1 MYFDTLTLAAVA
13 DELRATILNGRIQ
26 RVLLTSSLSIGIEV
40 YAHRKRFQVLAS
52 AHPQMA
58 RVHLMRGKPS
68 RGVEQVTPL
77 LLLLRKYALGGRIVA
92 IEQPPLERILLLSI
106 AKEFKSRNHTN
117 EESDE
122 LPDEPPDEPPPHPA
136 DEGEMVRS
144 ELVIEP
150 MDRRS
155 NIMLVDEGNVI
166 LDSIKRVTPRMSQRV
181 ILPNQPYEIPP
192 PQDKRDPRSATA
204 HGIRELQQTG
214 QKDLAR
220 AMVAGYRGVSPQAA
234 REIVYRALG
243 GTQVE
248 LRDDLPWDAL
258 ASHMREVF
266 GMHAQPT
273 LVYED
278 GQPVAYAPY
287 ALTHQPGAQPQES
300 ISSALETFY
309 AAREQLTTHH
319 QRRAAVQ
326 QQLEEARQ
334 RLSRQLEQMQAEQ
347 ERVTNVDRLRWEGEM
362 IFAFMHTLQ
371 PGQTTLEVEGETIAL
386 DADRS
391 PVETAQA
398 RFREYQRAQS
408 GRERLQ
414 ERLQEASA
422 QLEGLEQLSTLLE
435 VADEREQIEQIVL
448 EAEEQGYLPTGAQSE
463 KQRSKQRRYGRR
475 KPLHLVSSDGIDIYI
490 GRSAAQNMEVTFRIG
505 RPEDLWLHVRSIHGA
520 HVIVRNGGDDV
531 PEATLR
537 EAAGLA
543 AYFSRARAEAAV
555 DVDLSRRSSVR
566 KVAGRTPGLVT
577 YRAEQTL
584 RVAPLPP
591 WS

>member
-13 DELRATILNGRIQ
+13 DELRATIFNGRIQ
-26 RVLLTSSLSIGIEV
+26 RVLLTSPISLGIEI
-40 YAHRKRFQVLAS
+40 YAHRKRYQVLVS

-77 LLLLRKYALGGRIVA
+77 LLLLRKYALGGRVVA

-122 LPDEPPDEPPPHPA
+122 LPDEPPDEPTSHAA
-136 DEGEMVRS
+136 DEHEILRS

-166 LDSIKRVTPRMSQRV
+166 LESIKRVTPRMSQRV
-181 ILPNQPYEIPP
+181 ILPNQPYEVPP

-204 HGIRELQQTG
+204 SGIRELLQTG
-214 QKDLAR
+214 QRDLAR
-220 AMVAGYRGVSPQAA
+220 ALVAGYRGVSPQAA

-243 GTQVE
+243 SAQVE
-248 LRDDLPWDAL
+248 MRDDLPWDAL
-258 ASHMREVF
+258 AAHMRDLF
-266 GMHAQPT
+266 SAPWQPT
-273 LVYED
+273 LVLED

-287 ALTHQPGAQPQES
+287 ALTHRAGAQPQES
-300 ISSALETFY
+300 ISSALEIFY

-326 QQLEEARQ
+326 QQLDEARQ
-334 RLSRQLEQMQAEQ
+334 RLSHQLEQMQAEQ
-347 ERVTNVDRLRWEGEM
+347 ERVANVDRLRWEGEM

-398 RFREYQRAQS
+398 RFREYHRAQS

-414 ERLQEASA
+414 ERQQEASA
-422 QLEGLEQLSTLLE
+422 QLEGLEQLSALLE
-435 VADEREQIEQIVL
+435 VADEREQIEQISL
-448 EAEEQGYLPTGAQSE
+448 EAEEQGYIPTATQSE
-463 KQRSKQRRYGRR
+463 KQRNKQRRYGRR
-475 KPLHLVSSDGIDIYI
+475 KPLHLVSSDGIDIYV
-490 GRSAAQNMEVTFRIG
+490 GRSAAQNMDVTFRIG

-520 HVIVRNGGDDV
+520 HVIVRSGGGDV
-531 PEATLR
+531 PETTLR

-543 AYFSRARAEAAV
+543 AYFSRARNEAAV

-584 RVAPLPP
+584 RVAPMPP